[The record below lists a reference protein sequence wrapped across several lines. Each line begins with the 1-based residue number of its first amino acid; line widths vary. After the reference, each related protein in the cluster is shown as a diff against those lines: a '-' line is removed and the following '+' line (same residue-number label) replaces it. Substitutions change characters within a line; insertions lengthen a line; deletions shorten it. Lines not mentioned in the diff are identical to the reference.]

1 MDKNVPASA
10 ALILDKI
17 REVEVGTAA
26 RKGYDVIY
34 ANKQDKLPKP
44 ITSMTLAELQ
54 GHQSKGW
61 PAKSTASGG
70 YQFMK
75 ATLAGLRKE
84 LGLRDTQVFTPDLQ
98 DRLGYHL
105 LIRRG
110 YDKFIAGALS
120 VNGFALNLAKE
131 WASFPVLVAT
141 QGQKRKV
148 TRGFSYYDGDG
159 LNKSLISP
167 PEIESLLEEALALSE
182 AKPPKAVPQ
191 KPQLPIEPEVIETHE
206 EPIAPPA
213 QKSDTGWII
222 GLIVIGIII
231 AAIAATFV
239 RF

>member
-1 MDKNVPASA
+1 MDKNVPAPA

-17 REVEVGTAA
+17 REVEVGTTA

-110 YDKFIAGALS
+110 YDKFIAGTLS

-131 WASFPVLVAT
+131 WASFPVLSAT

-167 PEIESLLEEALALSE
+167 PEIENLLAEALKAAKLPP
-182 AKPPKAVPQ
+182 AKPVIPITPFPTDI
-191 KPQLPIEPEVIETHE
+191 KPETHE
-206 EPIAPPA
+206 EPIAPPPSKGFNWPPWA
-213 QKSDTGWII
+213 VGAV
-222 GLIVIGIII
+222 LAGI
-231 AAIAATFV
+231 ALWLLFNW

>member
-1 MDKNVPASA
+1 MDKNVPAPA

-17 REVEVGTAA
+17 RSIEVGTAA
-26 RKGYDVIY
+26 RAGYDVIY
-34 ANKQDKLPKP
+34 ANKQSKLPKP

-54 GHQSKGW
+54 GHQAKGW

-105 LIRRG
+105 LLRRG
-110 YDKFIAGALS
+110 YAEFISGKLS

-131 WASFPVLVAT
+131 WASFPVLAAT
-141 QGQKRKV
+141 QGAKRRV

-159 LNKSLISP
+159 LNKSLVSP
-167 PEIESLLEEALALSE
+167 PEIENLLAEALALSE
-182 AKPPKAVPQ
+182 AKPKSEPAPTDI
-191 KPQLPIEPEVIETHE
+191 KPEPEVIEAHE
-206 EPIAPPA
+206 EPISPPPRMPEMN
-213 QKSDTGWII
+213 WR
-222 GLIVIGIII
+222 LIAFIVALLAVG
-231 AAIAATFV
+231 AIAIFV